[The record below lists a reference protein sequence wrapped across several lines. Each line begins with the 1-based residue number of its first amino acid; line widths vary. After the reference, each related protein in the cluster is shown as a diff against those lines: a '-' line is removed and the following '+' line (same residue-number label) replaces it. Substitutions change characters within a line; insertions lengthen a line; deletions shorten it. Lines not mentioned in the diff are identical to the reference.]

1 MDFFKLHIIS
11 LFPFTAKPY
20 GYFIY
25 ISSSRSPCRN
35 VVFTSICS
43 TSKSN
48 EELIDNK
55 NIVEFNLATGEKISP
70 KSIPSTW
77 E

>member
-1 MDFFKLHIIS
+1 M
-11 LFPFTAKPY
+11 
-20 GYFIY
+20 Y

-43 TSKSN
+43 TSISKATTIDKIN
-48 EELIDNK
+48 LIE
-55 NIVEFNLATGEKISP
+55 VNLATGEKISP
-70 KSIPSTW
+70 KSILSTW